1 MSEDYFDKLVADLQ
15 KKVIDSAR
23 RIYSDKVLAC
33 WENPK
38 NFGKLPVYNAH
49 ACVKGK
55 CGDTVEIFL
64 QIENKRIK
72 DISFLTDGCIGSIVC
87 NATLTDMAKGK
98 SLEEVLN
105 LSPEDIINILG
116 GLPEAERHC
125 AELAVK
131 TLNEAI
137 RNF

>member
-1 MSEDYFDKLVADLQ
+1 MV
-15 KKVIDSAR
+15 
-23 RIYSDKVLAC
+23 
-33 WENPK
+33 
-38 NFGKLPVYNAH
+38 
-49 ACVKGK
+49 
-55 CGDTVEIFL
+55 
-64 QIENKRIK
+64 
-72 DISFLTDGCIGSIVC
+72 
-87 NATLTDMAKGK
+87 KGK

-137 RNF
+137 KNF